1 MTTVNSCGEPY
12 QVTGASTIFLGVTSA
27 ASGATLTMSP
37 TGTGFTTI
45 PSWTSTYNIP
55 GIPTAAEFRDVL
67 DRMERIENRLAIL
80 IPNDDLQKR
89 FPALQEAYD
98 AYKMIEKLVQD
109 PNKSDKNV

>member
-12 QVTGASTIFLGVTSA
+12 QVTGASTTFLGVTSA
-27 ASGATLTMSP
+27 ASGATLTMN
-37 TGTGFTTI
+37 
-45 PSWTSTYNIP
+45 PSWASTYNSP
-55 GIPTAAEFRDVL
+55 GLPTAAEFVDML
-67 DRMERIENRLAIL
+67 DRMERIEDRLAIL

-109 PNKSDKNV
+109 SNKSDKNV

>member
-12 QVTGASTIFLGVTSA
+12 QVTGASTTFLGVTSA

-37 TGTGFTTI
+37 RGPGFTTI
-45 PSWTSTYNIP
+45 PSIP
-55 GIPTAAEFRDVL
+55 GIPTAAEFRDML

-80 IPNDDLQKR
+80 IPNEDLQKR

-109 PNKSDKNV
+109 SNKSDKNV